1 MQFVVSFVVVLICT
15 FATSI
20 YGDLRSEI
28 DAACGRRGFTPDTND
43 AITAIGDV
51 LGLPVVKKRKN
62 QKTGLYDRCHTLSF
76 EVIRTHVCDDYPT
89 GTSSSVVTWRKSID
103 KLSDD
108 LHTIDN
114 EWFLHGTLT
123 GHRAAYQKFMDANNL
138 NKNEVQKSL
147 DEVIKNQG
155 QPDVTLAG
163 KIGKVLEYMN
173 SATANL
179 RPGAASINRSIGG
192 RLDPLLKKKKASGQK
207 VSAGDLT
214 AHSKHLGD
222 EYKSNW
228 KTGGTGIMTSDIQ

>member
-15 FATSI
+15 FASSI

-28 DAACGRRGFTPDTND
+28 DTACGRRSFTPDTND
-43 AITAIGDV
+43 AITAVGDA

-76 EVIRTHVCDDYPT
+76 EVIREHVCDDYPT
-89 GTSSSVVTWRKSID
+89 GTSSSVGAWRKSID

-114 EWFLHGTLT
+114 EWFLYGALT
-123 GHRAAYQKFMDANNL
+123 GHTAAYQKFVDANNL

-155 QPDVTLAG
+155 QPDEILAG

-192 RLDPLLKKKKASGQK
+192 HLDPLLNKKKISGQI
-207 VSAGDLT
+207 VSEGDLT

-222 EYKSNW
+222 EYGSNW
-228 KTGGTGIMTSDIQ
+228 KRDEWGIKTSDRQ